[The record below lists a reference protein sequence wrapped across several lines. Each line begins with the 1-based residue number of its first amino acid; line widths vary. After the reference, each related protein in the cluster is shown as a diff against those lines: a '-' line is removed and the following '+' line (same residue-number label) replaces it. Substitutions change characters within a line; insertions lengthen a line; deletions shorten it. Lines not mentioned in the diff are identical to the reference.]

1 MEQYDNKVDVFIN
14 KAPDF
19 AKPILEYLREIIHET
34 SPLLTET
41 IKWGF
46 PFFDYKGVV
55 CQMGAFKEHCS
66 FGFWKASLL
75 NNPDGALIIGDG
87 AAGNFGRITKIEDLP
102 AKEIL
107 QGFIKQAMALNE
119 SGKKKTEAV
128 KKVPTPKTELVVPE
142 YFIRFLT
149 AFPNANLN
157 FDRFSYSQKKEYVEW
172 ILEAKTEATR
182 QKRLETAAEWIAEG
196 KSRHWK
202 YK

>member
-1 MEQYDNKVDVFIN
+1 MEQYDSRVDAFIE

-19 AKPILEYLREIIHET
+19 AKPILSYLREVVHET

-46 PFFDYKGVV
+46 PFFEYKGVV
-55 CQMGAFKEHCS
+55 CQMAAFKEHCS

-75 NNPDGALIIGDG
+75 INLDGALIIGDG

-107 QGFIKQAMALNE
+107 QGFIWQAMSLNE
-119 SGKKKTEAV
+119 SGKKKSEVV
-128 KKVPTPKTELVVPE
+128 KKVSPSKTELVVPE
-142 YFIRFLT
+142 YFTEFLT
-149 AFPNANLN
+149 DYPQAKHT
-157 FDRFSYSQKKEYVEW
+157 FDNFSYSQKKEYVTW
-172 ILEAKTEATR
+172 IIDAKSDATR
-182 QKRLETAAEWIAEG
+182 QKRMDTTAEWLAEG

>member
-1 MEQYDNKVDVFIN
+1 MEQYDSRVDFFID

-19 AKPILEYLREIIHET
+19 AKPILDYLREVIHET

-46 PFFDYKGVV
+46 PFFEYKGVV

-75 NNPDGALIIGDG
+75 DNPDGALIIGDG
-87 AAGNFGRITKIEDLP
+87 AAGNFGRLTKIEDLP
-102 AKEIL
+102 SKEIL
-107 QGFIKQAMALNE
+107 QGFIKQAIALNE
-119 SGKKKTEAV
+119 SGKKTPETI
-128 KKVPTPKTELVVPE
+128 KKASALKTELVVPE
-142 YFIRFLT
+142 YFTEFLT
-149 AFPNANLN
+149 TYPNASFN
-157 FDRFSYSQKKEYVEW
+157 FDRFSYSQRKEYVEW
-172 ILEAKTEATR
+172 ILDAKTDATR
-182 QKRLETAAEWIAEG
+182 QKRVETAAEWIAEG